1 MAKAAKKKEVKKVSM
16 EEALWD
22 AADEMRG
29 SVEYPVYK
37 QVVLGLVFLKFV
49 SDRFEKRKA
58 ELISEGK
65 ENMIDQ
71 SFAYTMKNVFYLPE
85 KARWSYLSTEAANN
99 PISKFR

>member
-1 MAKAAKKKEVKKVSM
+1 MNMVLMARVAKKKEVKQVSM

-49 SDRFEKRKA
+49 SDRFE
-58 ELISEGK
+58 
-65 ENMIDQ
+65 
-71 SFAYTMKNVFYLPE
+71 
-85 KARWSYLSTEAANN
+85 
-99 PISKFR
+99 